1 MSIVVPN
8 VGEQIVLQGYLQSGP
23 LTLKLYSNNYTPVEG
38 STAANF
44 TEVVGG
50 GYVAK
55 TLATAGWTITAAD
68 PSFALYAAQT
78 FGFTGPTNAPGT
90 IYGYFIVDALNVVRY
105 AERFPS
111 AVVPFTPISGSSIN
125 ITPRLECS

>member
-8 VGEQIVLQGYLQSGP
+8 VGEQVVLQDYLQDGP

-38 STAANF
+38 STAASF
-44 TEVVGG
+44 TEVSGG

-55 TLATAGWTITAAD
+55 TLAAIGWTITPAD
-68 PSFALYAAQT
+68 PSFATFIAQV

-90 IYGYFIVDALNVVRY
+90 IYGYYIVDASNVVRW

-111 AVVPFTPISGSSIN
+111 AVVPFTPIAGSSIN

>member
-8 VGEQIVLQGYLQSGP
+8 VGEDIVLQRYLKNGP

-50 GYVAK
+50 GYGAK
-55 TLATAGWTITAAD
+55 TLAAASWAITPGD
-68 PSFALYAAQT
+68 PTVGLYAQQT
-78 FGFTGPTNAPGT
+78 FAFTGPTNAPGT
-90 IYGYFIVDALNVVRY
+90 IYGYYVVDASNVVLW
-105 AERFPS
+105 AERFPAS
-111 AVVPFTPISGSSIN
+111 VIPFSPIAGSSIRV
-125 ITPRLECS
+125 TPRFECS